1 MDSPKPIR
9 NICFV
14 SGTRSDWGLLSP
26 LARAL
31 AARDDCRISIIA
43 TNMHLSEHFGM
54 TVNEIVADGFT
65 PVRVPMDA
73 VADTPAARIRAM
85 AQCMTGC
92 AEALS
97 DINPDMIVIL
107 GDRYEMLAVAS
118 AATMLR
124 IPIVHIAGGTIS
136 EGAIDD
142 SIRHAITKL
151 SALHLTETED
161 YRRRIIA
168 MGEQP
173 DRVFN
178 TGAIGVWNMSHIDLI
193 DTADLS
199 ADLGF
204 DLSGD
209 YAVATFHPATLDPAD
224 PADRCRM
231 MLDAL
236 DRHPDIRLIITYPN
250 NDPRSSGIISLLREY
265 AGERHDRV
273 LLVKSLGLR
282 RFLSAVRGARF
293 VIGNSS
299 SGIVEVA
306 SAGIPAIDIGIRQ
319 RGRTSAASVIHCG
332 DTADEIDSAIVRA
345 LSPQFRA
352 FAATCPNPYFNSD
365 TLSLMIA
372 AITETDPA
380 ELTTKTFYDIPAD
393 NA

>member
-1 MDSPKPIR
+1 MDSPEPIR

-14 SGTRSDWGLLSP
+14 SGTRADWGLLSP

-31 AARDDCRISIIA
+31 AARDDCRVDVIA
-43 TNMHLSEHFGM
+43 TNMHISERFGM

-73 VADTPAARIRAM
+73 TADTTADRIRAM
-85 AQCMTGC
+85 SQCMTGC
-92 AEALS
+92 ADALS
-97 DINPDMIVIL
+97 VINPDMIVIL

-142 SIRHAITKL
+142 AIRHAITKL

-173 DRVFN
+173 ERVVN
-178 TGAIGVWNMSHIDLI
+178 AGAIGVWNMNHIEPI
-193 DTADLS
+193 DRDRLS
-199 ADLGF
+199 DDLGF
-204 DLSGD
+204 DLSGP

-236 DRHPDIRLIITYPN
+236 DRHPDLKLIITYPN
-250 NDPRSSGIISLLREY
+250 NDPRSSGIISVLQDY
-265 AGERHDRV
+265 AAGRPGQI
-273 LLVKSLGLR
+273 LLVKSLGIR
-282 RFLSAVRGARF
+282 RYLSAVKEAQF

-319 RGRTSAASVIHCG
+319 RGRTAAASVIHCG
-332 DTADEIDSAIVRA
+332 DSTDEIDSAIIKA
-345 LSPQFRA
+345 MSDEFKA
-352 FAATCPNPYFNSD
+352 FAASCPNPYFNND
-365 TLSLMIA
+365 TLSLMTE
-372 AITETDPA
+372 AIMTADPS
-380 ELTTKTFYDIPAD
+380 ELITKTFYDIPAD
-393 NA
+393 NV

>member
-1 MDSPKPIR
+1 MDCHKPTR
-9 NICFV
+9 KICFV
-14 SGTRSDWGLLSP
+14 SGTRADWGLLSP

-31 AARDDCRISIIA
+31 AARVDCHVDIIA
-43 TNMHLSEHFGM
+43 TNMHLSERFGM

-65 PVRVPMDA
+65 PVTVPMDA
-73 VADTPAARIRAM
+73 TADTPADRVRAM

-92 AEALS
+92 AGVLS

-118 AATMLR
+118 AAVMMN

-151 SALHLTETED
+151 SALHLAETEE

-173 DRVFN
+173 SRVVN
-178 TGAIGVWNMSHIDLI
+178 TGAIGVWNISHTTLI
-193 DTADLS
+193 GRDELS
-199 ADLGF
+199 AELGF
-204 DLSGD
+204 DLSGN

-224 PADRCRM
+224 PAERCRM

-236 DRHPDIRLIITYPN
+236 DLHPDLKVIITYPN
-250 NDPRSSGIISLLREY
+250 NDPRSSGIIDLINDY
-265 AGERHDRV
+265 AEQRSGRV
-273 LLVKSLGLR
+273 LLVRSLGLR
-282 RFLSAVRGARF
+282 RFLSAVKGAQF

-306 SAGIPAIDIGIRQ
+306 STGIPAINIGIRQ
-319 RGRTSAASVIHCG
+319 RGRTAAASVLHCG
-332 DTADEIDSAIVRA
+332 DSMEEIDSAIVKA
-345 LSPQFRA
+345 MSPEFRA
-352 FAATCPNPYFNSD
+352 FAATCHNPYFKPD
-365 TLSLMIA
+365 TLSLMTE
-372 AITETDPA
+372 AIMKADPA
-380 ELTTKTFYDIPAD
+380 ALKIKTFYDIKNF